1 MIAHPPQYPIFYN
14 GIKDIITHGADGWHR
29 GRANPPWPPGPL
41 PAWMAELKPKKWRS
55 RYSEH
60 LMPGT

>member
-29 GRANPPWPPGPL
+29 GRANPPV
-41 PAWMAELKPKKWRS
+41 ATRS
-55 RYSEH
+55 
-60 LMPGT
+60 GACVDG